1 MADKGGLAQDHRP
14 VAVID
19 IGSNSGRLV
28 VYKLDRHGH
37 LRILAS
43 ARAALRLVIDV
54 DETRNLSDEAV
65 ARAME
70 ALRDFRAMALG
81 AGAARISAVAT
92 AAVRDAANGGQLIA
106 RVRRELGF
114 HLEVI
119 DGDRE
124 AHYGFVGAVRDLP
137 VEHGFLFDLGG
148 GSMQVSQFR
157 HRRFVRAWS
166 LPLGSL
172 RLSHAFLHTDPPTRG
187 EVRRLKGHVRDLL
200 EEAGIPSLAS
210 GDRLVG
216 TGGTVRNLA
225 KMDGR
230 ARDYPISRVHG
241 YVLAR
246 RRVREITSLLAA
258 HRLRRRGSLPGLSNE
273 RGDSI
278 VGGALAVET
287 LMEVVDARAIQVSG
301 QGVREGLVY
310 SLFSDGIPPTRAVR
324 EASISSLTSQ
334 FASWDADSATRRAAV
349 ATSLLKALEPHAP
362 PQLQE
367 ALAHA
372 ARVLDIGRSI
382 DFFNRH
388 EHVADIVVAADLN
401 GFSHR
406 EVALLAAIVRGAR
419 AEGSPTKPYDPLLKR
434 EDRPAIER
442 AAVILALADDIEE
455 RCPPGSS
462 VALRCRLRGR
472 DAVVSVPALAGWR
485 PRDIGRQFERVFG
498 RTLVVKPGGVK
509 PLWAR

>member
-1 MADKGGLAQDHRP
+1 MAHDGGLAQDLRHQP

-19 IGSNSGRLV
+19 IGSNSGRLA
-28 VYKLDRHGH
+28 VYRLDAHGH

-43 ARAALRLVIDV
+43 ARAALRLVIEV
-54 DETRNLSDEAV
+54 DDTHNLSDEAI

-81 AGAARISAVAT
+81 AGAVRIAAVAT
-92 AAVRDAANGGQLIA
+92 AALRDAANSGQLIEQI
-106 RVRRELGF
+106 RRELGI

-124 AHYGFVGAVRDLP
+124 AHYGFLGAVRDLP

-157 HRRFVRAWS
+157 HRRFVRDWS

-172 RLSHAFLHTDPPTRG
+172 RLSHTFLQADPPARG
-187 EVRRLKGHVRDLL
+187 EIRRLKRYVSDLI
-200 EEAGIPSLAS
+200 EEAGIPSLKS

-225 KMDGR
+225 KMDSR

-241 YVLAR
+241 YVLDR
-246 RRVREITSLLAA
+246 KRVREITSLLAA
-258 HRLRRRGSLPGLSNE
+258 HRLKKRNALPGLSDE

-278 VGGALAVET
+278 VGGALAIET
-287 LMEVVDARAIQVSG
+287 LMERVDAHAIHVSG
-301 QGVREGLVY
+301 QGVREGLAY
-310 SLFSDGIPPTRAVR
+310 SLLSEGVPPTRAVR
-324 EASISSLTSQ
+324 EASIASLTSQ
-334 FASWDADSATRRAAV
+334 FASWDADSATRRASV
-349 ATSLLKALEPHAP
+349 AISLLKALEPRATS
-362 PQLQE
+362 QIQE

-406 EVALLAAIVRGAR
+406 EIALFAAIVRGAR
-419 AEGSPTKPYDPLLKR
+419 AGGSPTKPYDPLLKR
-434 EDRPAIER
+434 EDRLPIER
-442 AAVILALADDIEE
+442 AATLLALADDIEE
-455 RCPPGSS
+455 RCPPGAS
-462 VALRCRLRGR
+462 VALRCQARGKEV
-472 DAVVSVPALAGWR
+472 VVSVPALAGWR
-485 PRDIGRQFERVFG
+485 PRDIGSQFERTFG
-498 RTLVVKPGGVK
+498 RTLVVKPGGAK
-509 PLWAR
+509 S